1 MKKAKARVK
10 ADLFRQI
17 LKLPF
22 NVDLVS
28 ATYEKGKDYVDIILE
43 GENLP
48 VKSMSASGKGRIP
61 EINYDPRPTWLVAG
75 MSPIKGK

>member
-1 MKKAKARVK
+1 MKKAKARIN

-48 VKSMSASGKGRIP
+48 VKPMSASGKGRIP